1 MDSSFFQGGEG
12 EFNIKEE
19 IQAMEARSPP
29 QPIEGLQSTR
39 PPPFLTKTYDM
50 VEDPQTNAVVSWS
63 SANNSFVVWNSHQ
76 FSMDLLPKYFKHN
89 NFSSFVRQLNT
100 YGFRKVD
107 PDRWEFANEGFLRG
121 QKHLLKHIQRRRPP
135 SQGQQQ
141 QQQGL
146 GACVEVGQ
154 FGMEGEIE
162 RLRRDKS
169 VLMMEVVR
177 LRHQQQATRNQ
188 MQVMGQRIQATE
200 HRQQQMM
207 TFLARAMRN
216 PTFLSQLAQKNQ
228 VTKQLDGAKKRR
240 RLPQGEEDGGEA
252 EECQSP
258 SQSSSSQVQ
267 IVKYQ
272 SNYSTS
278 APSDPSTTSP
288 MEAFFSN
295 LAQPEDPPNPAN
307 DLLHQ
312 NGSTQEGL
320 LSPTKFDA
328 LQGFEPEAVFD
339 ASGALG
345 MGTGDACTSAGNAN
359 EDPSAT
365 ADLDFKTVDVF
376 WEELLGEE
384 FDSQEDSEIEVE
396 PNFPPS

>member
-1 MDSSFFQGGEG
+1 
-12 EFNIKEE
+12 
-19 IQAMEARSPP
+19 
-29 QPIEGLQSTR
+29 
-39 PPPFLTKTYDM
+39 
-50 VEDPQTNAVVSWS
+50 
-63 SANNSFVVWNSHQ
+63 
-76 FSMDLLPKYFKHN
+76 
-89 NFSSFVRQLNT
+89 
-100 YGFRKVD
+100 
-107 PDRWEFANEGFLRG
+107 
-121 QKHLLKHIQRRRPP
+121 
-135 SQGQQQ
+135 
-141 QQQGL
+141 
-146 GACVEVGQ
+146 
-154 FGMEGEIE
+154 MEGEIE

-240 RLPQGEEDGGEA
+240 KLPQGGEA

-288 MEAFFSN
+288 LEAFFSN
-295 LAQPEDPPNPAN
+295 LDPPQPAN
-307 DLLHQ
+307 ELLQ
-312 NGSTQEGL
+312 QSGSTQEGL
-320 LSPTKFDA
+320 LSPTEFDP
-328 LQGFEPEAVFD
+328 LEGFEPESVFD

-345 MGTGDACTSAGNAN
+345 MGTHGEASTSAGNAN
-359 EDPSAT
+359 EDPSAS
-365 ADLDFKTVDVF
+365 ADIDFKTADVF

-396 PNFPPS
+396 PNFPPSS